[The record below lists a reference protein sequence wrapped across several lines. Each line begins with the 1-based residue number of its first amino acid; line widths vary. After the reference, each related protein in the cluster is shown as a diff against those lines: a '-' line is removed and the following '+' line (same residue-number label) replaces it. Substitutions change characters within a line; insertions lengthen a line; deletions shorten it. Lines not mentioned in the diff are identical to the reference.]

1 MSDLKE
7 LLQRVVPALQRAN
20 VPFMIA
26 GSFASAAHGLPRAT
40 QDLDIVIDP
49 TAEGLDALLAQLPP
63 DSYYADADVAREAL
77 RTRGMFNVID
87 HATGWKIDFILRR
100 NRAFS
105 REEFGRRISVSLLDV
120 DSSSRASPS
129 GVRFCSQRC
138 CRVRRS
144 SSGRWRLGFQAE
156 HALLAPD
163 FLGRSQ
169 CYSVHETR
177 LEPPRLAATLPRDLL
192 GLGSQESG
200 GPLNSR
206 QRAGV
211 EPRRHCSKR
220 DLNPTGLPPPEP
232 KSGKRVASGR
242 E

>member
-26 GSFASAAHGLPRAT
+26 GSFASAARGLPRAT

-49 TAEGLDALLAQLPP
+49 TAEGLNALIAQLPS

-105 REEFGRRISVSLLDV
+105 REEFERRIAVSMLDV
-120 DSSSRASPS
+120 DVFMASAEDTILAKLEWSKAREAPSASAEISRVSSRHLVTRSTKRISLTGSVSWTSKPS
-129 GVRFCSQRC
+129 G
-138 CRVRRS
+138 
-144 SSGRWRLGFQAE
+144 
-156 HALLAPD
+156 P
-163 FLGRSQ
+163 
-169 CYSVHETR
+169 
-177 LEPPRLAATLPRDLL
+177 
-192 GLGSQESG
+192 
-200 GPLNSR
+200 
-206 QRAGV
+206 
-211 EPRRHCSKR
+211 
-220 DLNPTGLPPPEP
+220 
-232 KSGKRVASGR
+232 
-242 E
+242 